1 MRIYHCH
8 VENFGVLRDLDVDF
22 RRGLHTFEEANGW
35 GKSTLAA
42 FLLVMFYGFS
52 NEKSRRDLANE
63 RKRYAPWQ
71 QGVYGGTV
79 TFSKGGKLF
88 RLERVFGLQNAKEDI
103 SAVYDAETN
112 LPVPDM
118 PADPGVMLF
127 SIDRD
132 SFAKTVFIAQQDC
145 GTEATPGIQAKIGHL
160 EDETADI
167 ADYGSVQESR
177 KKAADSLTPNRKT
190 GELYRLRQKKAALEA
205 DAAGRAAHEKE
216 LDLLEEQLEDCT
228 NELEKLRKETE
239 DSLEEQRRL
248 AVAQRAAEDLS
259 LSKTERLRIRELD
272 NVFREGLPGEQELEE
287 AEVCLKE
294 IRKLRTGLD
303 RAERELY
310 GTDREEEDQTAG
322 RRGTSLISVLVL
334 ALFASALL
342 AFFLNRYAALG
353 LAVLAVVIMIAVVRR
368 DIKTEKEEEKRK
380 PVVVVRQNT
389 SPITKVMD
397 MRSAREG
404 IKEKRRAIRETESEL
419 LEFLRRYYPE
429 LTEEDDLSRKVQ
441 QLLYEAAE
449 YTELL
454 EKEARAREA
463 ENAWEASVFEMRN
476 TFRDNDP
483 VDTFPPAEE
492 PEDRI
497 AAGRRRIGEKEQE
510 RERIR
515 RQIGNARAELD
526 RIAEEEEQ
534 LCALQE
540 ELEEKQHQYEI
551 LCLTREYLSRARE
564 AFTARYMGPVQEA
577 FDRYYR
583 MLTREEQK
591 TYQLDADLKI
601 TVREYGAFRDTEYL
615 SEGWQDLIGLC
626 RRMAMIEVM
635 YEEEKPFLV
644 FDDPFVNLDGQ
655 KLGQALRFLE
665 QISET
670 YQVIYFTCHESRVPK
685 GVY

>member
-1 MRIYHCH
+1 MRLYHCH

-22 RRGLHTFEEANGW
+22 REGLQTFEEGNGW

-79 TFSKGGKLF
+79 TFSKDGRLF
-88 RLERVFGLQNAKEDI
+88 RLERVFGLQSAREDM

-118 PADPGVMLF
+118 PEDPGGMLF

-145 GTEATPGIQAKIGHL
+145 GTEATSGIQAKIGHL

-167 ADYGSVQESR
+167 ADYGDVRESL
-177 KKAADSLTPNRKT
+177 KKAADGLTPNRKT
-190 GELYRLRQKKAALEA
+190 GEIYRLRQKKASLEA
-205 DAAGRAAHEKE
+205 DTAGRSVHEKE
-216 LDLLEEQLEDCT
+216 LDLLEEQLEECT
-228 NELEKLRKETE
+228 DELERLRKETE
-239 DSLEEQRRL
+239 DGLEEQRRM
-248 AVAQRAAEDLS
+248 AVAQRTAEDLA
-259 LSKTERLRIRELD
+259 LSKTERLRIRELESRFPD
-272 NVFREGLPGEQELEE
+272 GLPGEQELEE
-287 AEVCLKE
+287 AEACLKE
-294 IRKLRTGLD
+294 IRKLRI
-303 RAERELY
+303 RVEEAERELY
-310 GTDREEEDQTAG
+310 GTDREEEEQAAG
-322 RRGTSLISVLVL
+322 RRGTTAVSVLVF

-353 LAVLAVVIMIAVVRR
+353 LMVLAVVIMILVVRR
-368 DIKTEKEEEKRK
+368 DMQKEKEEGKRA
-380 PVVVVRQNT
+380 PVVVVRQKT
-389 SPITKVMD
+389 SPITKVAD

-404 IKEKRRAIRETESEL
+404 IRKNRRAVREAESEL

-429 LTEEDDLSRKVQ
+429 LTEEEDLSRKVQ
-441 QLLYEAAE
+441 QLLYETEE
-449 YTELL
+449 YGALL

-463 ENAWEASVFEMRN
+463 ETAWEAGVFEARN
-476 TFRDNDP
+476 TLRETGEADAFLSG
-483 VDTFPPAEE
+483 EG
-492 PEDRI
+492 PEDRV
-497 AAGRRRIGEKEQE
+497 AALRQQIREREQE
-510 RERIR
+510 QERIR

-534 LCALQE
+534 LFSLQE
-540 ELEEKQHQYEI
+540 ELEEKQHRYEI
-551 LCLTREYLSRARE
+551 LCLTREYLARARE

-583 MLTREEQK
+583 MLTGEEK
-591 TYQLDADLKI
+591 KAYQLDADLKI
-601 TVREYGAFRDTEYL
+601 TVREYGAFRDTAYL

-635 YEEEKPFLV
+635 YEGEKPFLV

-655 KLGQALRFLE
+655 KLEQALRFLK

-670 YQVIYFTCHESRVPK
+670 YQVIYFTCHETRVPK
-685 GVY
+685 NVY